1 MPLTGGRLDRDS
13 PLNHPGSTGC
23 AIPVG
28 FMGRGVPLHPIGSR
42 LLPIGPI
49 PGSMTWSWSWKLAVG
64 LPDSPQRMTDSLLPI
79 RSPRLSLVALTA
91 ERLALMRGD
100 RDGERPFDWPAWWP
114 DETDRRHVSIWRD
127 RASASARNVVWGP
140 RAVVDA
146 DNHMVGHA
154 GFHLPPRPLAQA
166 LDDPTFL
173 GLPEPGI
180 NGAVEIGY
188 TIFPSQRG
196 RGYATEAVAALVD
209 WAAQSI
215 EVEAVLATIVRG
227 NDASVRVLERVGS
240 FAEIGLCRNDDGE
253 VEVVYCRDL
262 RPASATR

>member
-1 MPLTGGRLDRDS
+1 
-13 PLNHPGSTGC
+13 
-23 AIPVG
+23 
-28 FMGRGVPLHPIGSR
+28 
-42 LLPIGPI
+42 
-49 PGSMTWSWSWKLAVG
+49 
-64 LPDSPQRMTDSLLPI
+64 MTDSLLPI
-79 RSPRLSLVALTA
+79 RSPRLSLVSLTP
-91 ERLALMRGD
+91 ERLAKMSGD
-100 RDGERPFDWPAWWP
+100 TDRERPFDWPAWWP
-114 DETDRRHVSIWRD
+114 DETDRRHLSIWHD
-127 RASASARNVVWGP
+127 RAAASARNVMWGP

-154 GFHLPPRPLAQA
+154 GFHLPPQPLAQT
-166 LDDPTFL
+166 LHDDPTFV
-173 GLPEPGI
+173 GLPVPGI

-209 WAAQSI
+209 WAAQSN

-227 NDASVRVLERVGS
+227 NGASVRVLERVGG

-262 RPASATR
+262 RSASATR

>member
-1 MPLTGGRLDRDS
+1 
-13 PLNHPGSTGC
+13 
-23 AIPVG
+23 
-28 FMGRGVPLHPIGSR
+28 
-42 LLPIGPI
+42 
-49 PGSMTWSWSWKLAVG
+49 
-64 LPDSPQRMTDSLLPI
+64 MTDSLLPI
-79 RSPRLSLVALTA
+79 RTPRLSLVALTA
-91 ERLALMRGD
+91 ERLALMSGD
-100 RDGERPFDWPAWWP
+100 TGGERPFDWPAWWP

-127 RASASARNVVWGP
+127 RAAASARNVMWGP
-140 RAVVDA
+140 RALIDA
-146 DNHMVGHA
+146 DRQMVGHA

-166 LDDPTFL
+166 LDDDPTFV

-196 RGYATEAVAALVD
+196 RGYATEAVVALVD
-209 WAAQSI
+209 WAAQSN

-227 NDASVRVLERVGS
+227 NDASVRVLERVGG
-240 FAEIGLCRNDDGE
+240 FAEIGLCRNDVNE